1 VPESRAVLVDAR
13 DLDPA
18 EVDDLERSAVGHL
31 QVDQVT
37 SADLPDGPVILHIDL
52 DVIDAGELPGFRF
65 PAPNGPTND
74 SVLAAIE
81 HGRQRGL

>member
-1 VPESRAVLVDAR
+1 LVDAR

-18 EVDDLERSAVGHL
+18 EVDYLERSAVGHL